1 MTIDEWTITHSHF
14 LQMGGFRLKCPQS
27 VWDKYK
33 SRLPFHYKL
42 SNQEMW
48 EGVLTTGAL
57 VELVNDGVIKF
68 PDVKEDIL
76 ADRDKS
82 DAFLKFFTILQLLW
96 FSIQI
101 FARVNSHLEVTPME
115 ITTIALVTNSLFMY
129 FFWFNKPF
137 NVATPE
143 YVSLVQESS
152 LSIGVQSSI
161 LSSPS
166 TAPAPASSTTQGFD
180 RSSFPQG
187 DYNGHEPDVVHGE
200 IVELA
205 PIHEPFPPT
214 SGANSIDGNAVLD
227 PKCGPEPDSGV
238 EIRSNP
244 ELLSAGRNE
253 AVGPSRTAVTGN
265 CRAIAFIRAS
275 HGYCALACIFT
286 EMQESV
292 CTVWSYVKCTF
303 ERASEHCSVPA
314 YANETWSTN
323 TFTNTSNRQ
332 EGRRRKRRRPP
343 ICYPSCCGCICF
355 PIQLALAVIVII
367 ITLAA
372 YAIGVVVTLAVFAL
386 AILQSLAVIGFALLV
401 LLASIV
407 FTVTVHLLCILCIPI
422 FLTGMMSH
430 IPLFSFEK
438 DINTL
443 VAENSLS
450 ISDPADE
457 TQKHGDIR
465 AQTMAMFYAEPF
477 KDVYLA
483 SVIMGITFGVIF
495 GGIHFCAIGSPFPS
509 RGEHITWI
517 VASGYTVLPFIG
529 VFINRIVAFVGST
542 NLLGNLVDAV
552 RKVSLFMK
560 RIIFPL
566 TRGLKLWHL
575 DFFGK
580 VEPGPGHSYKA
591 SFYILILSR
600 ICIIGLSIAS
610 FRSLSKSELTAVS
623 WIDRLPHV

>member
-42 SNQEMW
+42 LNQEMW
-48 EGVLTTGAL
+48 EGVLTAGAL
-57 VELVNDGVIKF
+57 MELVNDGVIKF

-101 FARVNSHLEVTPME
+101 FARVNIHLEVTLME

-143 YVSLVQESS
+143 YVSLVQEPT
-152 LSIGVQSSI
+152 LSIGVQSSP

-166 TAPAPASSTTQGFD
+166 IVPAPAFSITQDVDPG
-180 RSSFPQG
+180 SLPQG
-187 DYNGHEPDVVHGE
+187 DYTRHEPDVVHEE
-200 IVELA
+200 IELA
-205 PIHEPFPPT
+205 PLHEPFPPA
-214 SGANSIDGNAVLD
+214 SGENFIDGD
-227 PKCGPEPDSGV
+227 SKFDTKCGPEPNPEV
-238 EIRSNP
+238 ETRSNP
-244 ELLSAGRNE
+244 ELCADPNA
-253 AVGPSRTAVTGN
+253 AVDPSCTAVTGSGGIVA
-265 CRAIAFIRAS
+265 RIRTS
-275 HGYCALACIFT
+275 REYCALECIV
-286 EMQESV
+286 MDIQKPV
-292 CTVWSYVKCTF
+292 CLVWRYIKHLF
-303 ERASEHCSVPA
+303 EGASEHFSAPRLGDS
-314 YANETWSTN
+314 YGSWNTE
-323 TFTNTSNRQ
+323 TFTNIWQ
-332 EGRRRKRRRPP
+332 QLVHFRRRLRRLD
-343 ICYPSCCGCICF
+343 PSETCCAYLWCTACF
-355 PIQLALAVIVII
+355 LVRLPFVVII
-367 ITLAA
+367 IIIGSAFCVAVTLAA
-372 YAIGVVVTLAVFAL
+372 IGFVLLRYLAK
-386 AILQSLAVIGFALLV
+386 IGFALLY

-407 FTVTVHLLCILCIPI
+407 FTVAVHFLCILCIPI

-443 VAENSLS
+443 VAENPLS

-477 KDVYLA
+477 KNVYLA

-552 RKVSLFMK
+552 KKVFLFMK

-580 VEPGPGHSYKA
+580 VEPGPGQSYKA